1 MSDSFPLK
9 LYKRYDRTNFSWNCN
24 MNIYRFFLDWTLFF
38 QDKEKQEEEPRNSF
52 SLRTAGKGLD
62 DLYPDFFIGIFECA

>member
-1 MSDSFPLK
+1 
-9 LYKRYDRTNFSWNCN
+9 